1 MADLKK
7 TIIDPLWDSNPLTIQ
22 ILGICSSLAVTGKC
36 MPAVTMAAGVT
47 LVTAF
52 ANLSISSLRNYIPS
66 KVKIIIQLVVV
77 AVLVII
83 ADQFLRAYMYDVS
96 LTLSVFV
103 GLIITNCIVLGR
115 IAAYAEAN
123 PPIPSFF
130 DGLSN
135 GLGYGLVLMVV
146 ATFREIFGSGTWFG
160 MKVMPESYV
169 LNGLLV
175 LPSAAF
181 FCIGALVWIQKT
193 ITPKLVEKKG

>member
-7 TIIDPLWDSNPLTIQ
+7 AIVDPLWDQNPLTIQ
-22 ILGICSSLAVTGKC
+22 ILGICSALAVTGKC
-36 MPAVTMAAGVT
+36 MPAATMAAGVT

-52 ANLSISSLRNYIPS
+52 ANLIISSGRNWIPP

-83 ADQFLRAYMYDVS
+83 ADQILKAFVYDVS

-115 IAAYAEAN
+115 IAAFAVAN
-123 PPIPSFF
+123 PPVPSFF
-130 DGLSN
+130 DGMSN
-135 GLGYGLVLMVV
+135 GLGYGLVLMSV
-146 ATFREIFGSGTWFG
+146 ASFREIFGSGTWFG
-160 MKVMPESYV
+160 IKGVMPEGYV
-169 LNGLLV
+169 PNGMVV

-181 FCIGALVWIQKT
+181 FCIGALVWIQKSL
-193 ITPKLVEKKG
+193 TPKLVEKG

>member
-7 TIIDPLWDSNPLTIQ
+7 TIIDPLWDQNPLTIQ
-22 ILGICSSLAVTGKC
+22 ILGICSTLAVTGKC
-36 MPAVTMAAGVT
+36 VPAATMAAGVT

-52 ANLSISSLRNYIPS
+52 ANLSISLLRNYIPP

-83 ADQFLRAYMYDVS
+83 ADQFLKAYMFDVS
-96 LTLSVFV
+96 LKLSVFV

-115 IAAYAEAN
+115 IAAFAEAN
-123 PPIPSFF
+123 PPVPSLL
-130 DGLSN
+130 DGMSN
-135 GLGYGLVLMVV
+135 GIGYGMVLLSVG
-146 ATFREIFGSGTWFG
+146 TFREIFGSGTWFG
-160 MKVMPESYV
+160 FKVMPESYV
-169 LNGLLV
+169 LNGMLV

-181 FCIGALVWIQKT
+181 FCIAALVWIQKS